1 MGDDTYLCRNYYSY
15 KMSRYNRENCDNRL
29 RAVVTDKYGRT
40 IALFGKHAFEWEIAI
55 KSNGNITI
63 TSYPNSAKA
72 RAEFKKLT
80 RKRG

>member
-1 MGDDTYLCRNYYSY
+1 MGDDTCLCRNYYSD
-15 KMSRYNRENCDNRL
+15 KMRRYNRDNCDNRL
-29 RAVVTDKYGRT
+29 RAVITDKYGRT

-63 TSYPNSAKA
+63 TSYPNGAKA

-80 RKRG
+80 KKRG